1 MREATEAQAPVNYN
15 RSFRRMLK
23 DTSHSLSGG
32 KLQSRGFPVD
42 NCWITLDRF
51 PHSSSSHRECGKG
64 CVIDASF
71 VLNSRLA
78 TGTEKWITGTLL
90 VVFVEKKHT
99 FSHWLAH
106 KKKKTHQTRQWESE
120 TEEMV
125 FIFLSAWLIRQ
136 DGVGWTR
143 CGALSPDSNTLYRTH
158 TVHRM

>member
-51 PHSSSSHRECGKG
+51 PHSRSSHGECGKG

-71 VLNSRLA
+71 VLTADLLLA
-78 TGTEKWITGTLL
+78 LRSGSQGLYLL
-90 VVFVEKKHT
+90 YLLRRRGLFVIDWLKKPHI
-99 FSHWLAH
+99 
-106 KKKKTHQTRQWESE
+106 RQDNGSQKR
-120 TEEMV
+120 EEMV

-136 DGVGWTR
+136 DGVGRAR
-143 CGALSPDSNTLYRTH
+143 CGALSPDRNTLYCTH
-158 TVHRM
+158 TIHRM